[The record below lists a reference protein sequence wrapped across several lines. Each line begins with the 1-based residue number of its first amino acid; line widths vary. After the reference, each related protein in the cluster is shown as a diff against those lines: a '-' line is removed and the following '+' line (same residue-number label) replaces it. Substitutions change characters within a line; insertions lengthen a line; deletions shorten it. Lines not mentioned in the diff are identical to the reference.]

1 MQQPGGLLPD
11 IASGLKEGAVAMNS
25 AAILEEVT
33 GARELLGE
41 PESADF
47 YRLGLAGCID
57 RLTVPLRRQGTCVH
71 WETPHH
77 GLEISASCASLLY
90 RSAQVTLINTFRH
103 SHATDVTVR
112 LSAVF
117 HGIRLTVA
125 DNGTG
130 IRQGRAPHGAR
141 PVCGPCPRRLRK
153 PAERS
158 PSLRTPEPAR
168 LSPLRFPSTKPGIDC
183 VGRPGGSLLPGRSP
197 LADRALA

>member
-1 MQQPGGLLPD
+1 
-11 IASGLKEGAVAMNS
+11 MNS

-33 GARELLGE
+33 EARELLSE
-41 PESADF
+41 PEPADF

-90 RSAQVTLINTFRH
+90 RSAQVTLNNALRH
-103 SHATDVTVR
+103 AHATDVTVR

-130 IRQGRAPHGAR
+130 IRPGSARQGGAR
-141 PVCGPCPRRLRK
+141 HQAG
-153 PAERS
+153 
-158 PSLRTPEPAR
+158 LRTMSAEVEKAGGTVAIASDPGTGTAVTVTI
-168 LSPLRFPSTKPGIDC
+168 PLD
-183 VGRPGGSLLPGRSP
+183 
-197 LADRALA
+197 

>member
-1 MQQPGGLLPD
+1 
-11 IASGLKEGAVAMNS
+11 MNS
-25 AAILEEVT
+25 AAILEEV
-33 GARELLGE
+33 GE
-41 PESADF
+41 PELLDEPERADF

-90 RSAQVTLINTFRH
+90 RSAQVTLKNALRH
-103 SHATDVTVR
+103 AHATDVTVR

-130 IRQGRAPHGAR
+130 IRKGTLPQGAAR
-141 PVCGPCPRRLRK
+141 HQSGL
-153 PAERS
+153 
-158 PSLRTPEPAR
+158 
-168 LSPLRFPSTKPGIDC
+168 
-183 VGRPGGSLLPGRSP
+183 
-197 LADRALA
+197 RALSAEVEEAGGTVAIASDPGVGTAVTVTIPLD

>member
-1 MQQPGGLLPD
+1 
-11 IASGLKEGAVAMNS
+11 MNS
-25 AAILEEVT
+25 AAILEEV
-33 GARELLGE
+33 AEVRDLIGE
-41 PESADF
+41 PERADF

-90 RSAQVTLINTFRH
+90 RSAQVALNNAFRH
-103 SHATDVTVR
+103 AQATDVTVR

-130 IRQGRAPHGAR
+130 IRQGAAPHLSAR
-141 PVCGPCPRRLRK
+141 RH
-153 PAERS
+153 AEGSASAGS
-158 PSLRTPEPAR
+158 PSLPAASSDGGR
-168 LSPLRFPSTKPGIDC
+168 
-183 VGRPGGSLLPGRSP
+183 GRPGLRTMSAEVEEAGGTVAIASDPGAGTAVTITIP
-197 LADRALA
+197 LD